1 MDKLLEVSSL
11 RLSLDGSPVLRA
23 LDLYVDKG
31 EIVGLVG
38 ENGSGKT
45 MTLRS
50 IVGLEQPKADKLL
63 FQGKSLVGVPTHVRV
78 ERGLSYCP
86 SEDNVFPRMSV
97 RENLEMG
104 SYLNPASTDEK
115 LSQISGIFPSLEDRM
130 GQKATTLSGGERQML
145 ALGKALMSD
154 PELLL
159 LDEFSLGLS
168 QENAIEF
175 SGRIKDIYASGV
187 SVLFVEQNFHL
198 AAELATRDYYMV
210 EGEIVKRGVLS
221 STGTS

>member
-11 RLSLDGSPVLRA
+11 SLELENSPVLHDIELFVGA
-23 LDLYVDKG
+23 G

-50 IVGLEQPKADKLL
+50 IVGLEQPSADELL
-63 FQGKSLVGVPTHVRV
+63 FKGNSLLGLPTHERV

-86 SEDNVFPRMSV
+86 SEDNVFPQMSV

-104 SYLNPASTDEK
+104 SYLNPKNTSKK
-115 LSQISGIFPSLEDRM
+115 LKQVSEVFPSLEERM
-130 GQKATTLSGGERQML
+130 DQRATTLSGGERQML
-145 ALGKALMSD
+145 ALGKALMSG

-159 LDEFSLGLS
+159 LDEYSLGLS
-168 QENAIEF
+168 QDHAIEF
-175 SGRIKDIYASGV
+175 SGKIKDIYASGV

-198 AAELATRDYYMV
+198 AAELANRDYYMV
-210 EGEIVKRGVLS
+210 EGEIVKQGVLS
-221 STGTS
+221 STGTE